1 MKDCFFALRGSFF
14 FFSSY
19 YSVIAKIFCEKRL
32 VKITFCR
39 RRQEIGVRNRWT
51 LFPTLAL
58 APRALAQLP
67 R

>member
-14 FFSSY
+14 FFSY
-19 YSVIAKIFCEKRL
+19 YSVIAKLFCEKGL

-39 RRQEIGVRNRWT
+39 RQQETGVRNRWT

-58 APRALAQLP
+58 APHALAQLP
-67 R
+67 Q